1 MKKREVLF
9 LIVLVVLD
17 QLTKYIASVCLT
29 AGKPVEVIRNFFYL
43 TLVHN
48 TGAAWSILEG
58 QMWFF
63 YILTAVMLA
72 VFFMYLMKT
81 DKKKSL
87 QLSKKETLIYLF
99 YSIQYN
105 KNINPNDIT
114 IDLNDDRISQ
124 LQIDDKENNHMTS
137 SIISA
142 QKKQNTI
149 YIEDFFY
156 KLYNNNIKKAKYK

>member
-81 DKKKSL
+81 DKKDL
-87 QLSKKETLIYLF
+87 LLRYALLTVIAGTIGNFIDRVLFQQVTDFLDFYPFGYNFPVFNVADMELCIGAGLLVIYVFFHKET
-99 YSIQYN
+99 
-105 KNINPNDIT
+105 
-114 IDLNDDRISQ
+114 
-124 LQIDDKENNHMTS
+124 KEGV
-137 SIISA
+137 
-142 QKKQNTI
+142 
-149 YIEDFFY
+149 
-156 KLYNNNIKKAKYK
+156 